1 MADELREPLT
11 NSQNEGRGGGGGE
24 DDDTS
29 QRSSQSSL
37 LERIRAQ
44 RAQQQQQQ
52 GQQQHASAPTSTIQI
67 PQYNPVAREE
77 NFAGGGPAEM
87 ALQDFTTTS
96 VTSNNGGSNFFSSAW
111 NNIHESMET
120 GMASL
125 HQEDSFEPNQAL
137 LAPSAYSEEDYSM
150 MEYFMT
156 FVRDVYGTFLNLPV
170 LVRIAVIF
178 ALLFTAF
185 KLL

>member
-1 MADELREPLT
+1 MSDDLREPLT
-11 NSQNEGRGGGGGE
+11 SSEKSGGGGGG
-24 DDDTS
+24 DDSS

-44 RAQQQQQQ
+44 RAQQQEQQT
-52 GQQQHASAPTSTIQI
+52 SVPTSTIQI
-67 PQYNPVAREE
+67 PQYNPVAPEE
-77 NFAGGGPAEM
+77 NFAGGGPAQLSQQQ
-87 ALQDFTTTS
+87 AAATATTS
-96 VTSNNGGSNFFSSAW
+96 NSGSNFFSSAW
-111 NNIHESMET
+111 NNINESMEN

-125 HQEDSFEPNQAL
+125 QQEDTFESNQAL
-137 LAPSAYSEEDYSM
+137 LAPSAAYTEENYSM

-156 FVRDVYGTFLNLPV
+156 FVRDVYGTFLSLPL

-185 KLL
+185 KLM

>member
-1 MADELREPLT
+1 MSGELREPLT
-11 NSQNEGRGGGGGE
+11 GSDNAGGG
-24 DDDTS
+24 DDSS

-44 RAQQQQQQ
+44 RAQQQEQQQ
-52 GQQQHASAPTSTIQI
+52 GAPATTIQV
-67 PQYNPVAREE
+67 PQYNPVAQEE
-77 NFAGGGPAEM
+77 NFAGGGPAQL
-87 ALQDFTTTS
+87 AQQAATG
-96 VTSNNGGSNFFSSAW
+96 SNSGSNFFSSAW
-111 NNIHESMET
+111 NNINESMET

-125 HQEDSFEPNQAL
+125 QQEVSLDSDQAL
-137 LAPSAYSEEDYSM
+137 LAPSAAYNEEHYSM

-156 FVRDVYGTFLNLPV
+156 FVRDVYGTFLNLPL

-185 KLL
+185 KLM

>member
-1 MADELREPLT
+1 MSDELKEPLT
-11 NSQNEGRGGGGGE
+11 SSENAGEGG
-24 DDDTS
+24 DDSS

-44 RAQQQQQQ
+44 RAQQQQQT
-52 GQQQHASAPTSTIQI
+52 SAPASTIQI
-67 PQYNPVAREE
+67 PQYNPVAPEE
-77 NFAGGGPAEM
+77 NFAGGGPAQL
-87 ALQDFTTTS
+87 AQQAAAS
-96 VTSNNGGSNFFSSAW
+96 SNSGSNFFSSAW
-111 NNIHESMET
+111 NNINESMEN

-125 HQEDSFEPNQAL
+125 QQEDAFESNQAL
-137 LAPSAYSEEDYSM
+137 LAPSAYNEENYSM

-185 KLL
+185 KLM